1 MEVESSPW
9 GCVELSSVFCEFF
22 LWSGVANG
30 PEMGTAFA
38 HRRKCIKK
46 PLEVATK
53 EPQYA
58 AMIAVRMVQCGGYVG
73 EEVSEK

>member
-1 MEVESSPW
+1 
-9 GCVELSSVFCEFF
+9 
-22 LWSGVANG
+22 
-30 PEMGTAFA
+30 MGTAFA
-38 HRRKCIKK
+38 NRRKYIKK

-73 EEVSEK
+73 EEVSERWRDK

>member
-1 MEVESSPW
+1 M
-9 GCVELSSVFCEFF
+9 GLCRAIDVFCEFF

-38 HRRKCIKK
+38 NRRKCIKK

-73 EEVSEK
+73 EEVSERWRDK